1 MALGEGY
8 DDWIA
13 VCSFIVGT
21 EESCGVRLHVAANS
35 VLRFKVQGD
44 GIVDI
49 TGFAAIPY
57 DMEDV
62 SDDEGSIDSE
72 LKAKLLAGDKDEDEK
87 LRAMLGSSDEAEG
100 DDDEEMESGEGE
112 EEEEEE
118 EGEEEDEEDEED
130 DDDDEDEDD
139 DDDEEPAPQKRK
151 TPAAAEPAGK
161 KQKLAAEAAKKA
173 PPAKDAAADRIKKAA
188 ASGAQFIQSS
198 TFVASISGCSPRP
211 GARPAG
217 PCADPSPVC

>member
-62 SDDEGSIDSE
+62 S
-72 LKAKLLAGDKDEDEK
+72 DEDEK

-198 TFVASISGCSPRP
+198 TFVASFFGCSPRP

>member
-118 EGEEEDEEDEED
+118 EGEE
-130 DDDDEDEDD
+130 
-139 DDDEEPAPQKRK
+139 PAPQKRK